1 MVDVLYTIDVAVFH
15 FINGTLANPV
25 FDAIMPVLSDLNLT
39 LYGRIA
45 ASVLWFLL
53 VWKGGKRGRI
63 AALLLIPLIV
73 FSDQLSSSIIKKLVC
88 RPRPC
93 HMIDSVPMVTGIRL
107 LVDCGG
113 GFSFPS
119 SHAVN
124 NFAAATLF
132 SYFYRKWIWAFAAFA
147 GLVSLSR
154 VSVGVHYPSDILG
167 GAVIGVLCAVIIL
180 LVWVSLA
187 KRFPVIGIEKSEIDR
202 QTDSHDTGSLP

>member
-25 FDAIMPVLSDLNLT
+25 LDRMMPVLSDLNLT

-45 ASVLWFLL
+45 AGLLWILL
-53 VWKGGKRGRI
+53 LWKGGRRGRI
-63 AALLLIPLIV
+63 AALMLIPLIV
-73 FSDQLSSSIIKKLVC
+73 FSDQLSSNVIKKLIA

-93 HMIDSVPMVTGIRL
+93 HMIDNVPIVTGIRL

-124 NFAAATLF
+124 NFAAATMF
-132 SYFYRKWIWAFAAFA
+132 SYFYRKWTWAFVTFA
-147 GLVSLSR
+147 GLVALSR

-167 GAVIGVLCAVIIL
+167 GAIIGVLCAITIL
-180 LVWVSLA
+180 IAWMLLA
-187 KRFPVIGIEKSEIDR
+187 KKFPVIEMEKGEITESR
-202 QTDSHDTGSLP
+202 RLSRY